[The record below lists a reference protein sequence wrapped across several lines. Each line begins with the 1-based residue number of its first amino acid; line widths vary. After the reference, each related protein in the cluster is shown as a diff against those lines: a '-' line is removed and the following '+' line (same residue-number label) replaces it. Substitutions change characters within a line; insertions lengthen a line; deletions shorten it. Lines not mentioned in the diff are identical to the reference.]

1 MFPKCSLDV
10 TNITTPNIATLN
22 EHSTNIPGLLRAGWV
37 SNITTNDVTVDAVI
51 IVTVFK
57 WQKMDEKTILILQSF
72 Q

>member
-10 TNITTPNIATLN
+10 TNIATPNIATLN
-22 EHSTNIPGLLRAGWV
+22 EHSMNIPGLLRAGWV
-37 SNITTNDVTVDAVI
+37 SNIPTNDVTVDAVI

>member
-10 TNITTPNIATLN
+10 TNIATLN

-37 SNITTNDVTVDAVI
+37 SNITTNDVTVDAVV

-57 WQKMDEKTILILQSF
+57 WQKMDEKTIIILQSF

>member
-1 MFPKCSLDV
+1 MFPKCFLDV
-10 TNITTPNIATLN
+10 TNIAMLR

-37 SNITTNDVTVDAVI
+37 SNITTNDVTVDAVV

-57 WQKMDEKTILILQSF
+57 WQKMDEKTIIILQSF

>member
-1 MFPKCSLDV
+1 MIPKCSLDV
-10 TNITTPNIATLN
+10 TNIAMLR

-37 SNITTNDVTVDAVI
+37 SNITNNDVTADAVV

>member
-10 TNITTPNIATLN
+10 TNIATPNIVMLR
-22 EHSTNIPGLLRAGWV
+22 EHSMNIPGLLRAGWV

>member
-10 TNITTPNIATLN
+10 TNIAMLR
-22 EHSTNIPGLLRAGWV
+22 EHSKNIPGLLRAGWV
-37 SNITTNDVTVDAVI
+37 SNITNNDVTVDAVV